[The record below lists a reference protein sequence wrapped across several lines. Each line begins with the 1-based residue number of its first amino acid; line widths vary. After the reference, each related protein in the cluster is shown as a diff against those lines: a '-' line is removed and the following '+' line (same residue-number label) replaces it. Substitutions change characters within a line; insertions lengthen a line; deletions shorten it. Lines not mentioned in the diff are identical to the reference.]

1 MKKLKISKEHAE
13 QIIKDNIDYLFW
25 DDGTEINTN
34 DIIEKFNIVRY
45 NNTYNL
51 QHVDLDYSIEDIII
65 TGDEI

>member
-25 DDGTEINTN
+25 ADGTKINTN

-51 QHVDLDYSIEDIII
+51 QHVDLDYSIEDIIV
-65 TGDEI
+65 TGNKI

>member
-25 DDGTEINTN
+25 ADGTKINTN

>member
-1 MKKLKISKEHAE
+1 MEKLRISKEHAE

-25 DDGTEINTN
+25 ADGTEINTN

-65 TGDEI
+65 TGNKI

>member
-1 MKKLKISKEHAE
+1 MEKLKISKEHAE
-13 QIIKDNIDYLFW
+13 QIIKDNIDYLLW
-25 DDGTEINTN
+25 ADGTEINTN

-65 TGDEI
+65 TGNKI